1 MYQGV
6 CMSFGRGDIERAS
19 KQLANMDRAIQ
30 RALPKAAAAGA
41 GELKAE
47 AIRRAPVRPG
57 SGALKRGVSDKPG
70 TAQDKTE
77 LNSAVHMV
85 YNRMF
90 YAAPVERGRY
100 KRPFMRPAI
109 RAASRKI
116 TQAMKAEVMRETKRV
131 L

>member
-6 CMSFGRGDIERAS
+6 RMSFRRGDIERAS
-19 KQLANMDRAIQ
+19 KQLANMDKAIQ

-41 GELKAE
+41 SELKNE
-47 AIRRAPVRPG
+47 AMRRVPVRTG
-57 SGALKRGVSDKPG
+57 KLKKGIADKPG
-70 TAQDKTE
+70 AAQDKTE

-85 YNRMF
+85 YNRVF
-90 YAAPVERGRY
+90 YAAPVEYGRY

-109 RAASRKI
+109 QAASRKI
-116 TQAMKAEVMRETKRV
+116 AQAMEAEVMRETKRV